1 MLFRSETAGGGDLF
15 NICTGISYSLRE
27 ILAAM
32 AQIAGYEIDVA
43 VNPAFVR
50 NNEVRRLEGDG
61 TRLSA
66 RVGNLPSYTLMET
79 LRWMYQA

>member
-1 MLFRSETAGGGDLF
+1 
-15 NICTGISYSLRE
+15 
-27 ILAAM
+27 M